1 MIYPQPNE
9 DIVGIDRSETDL
21 LSLAD
26 EAFTRRQMMM
36 GQALLLHSACL
47 VGHRAPIVER
57 MWQRITHPE
66 IGDLVMATDHRTR
79 DYKAFGYLVE
89 ERKEWWT
96 TDEEWKKTLSEERAY
111 YKQNYPGED
120 FQPEERLTDYAH
132 YIQYGPQPV
141 DVCRWTNCSIIMV
154 PTDPQFCQKSIGVRD
169 PEGNITITRD
179 GLIEAL
185 TDSGIKLD
193 LPT

>member
-1 MIYPQPNE
+1 MTYPQPHE

-89 ERKEWWT
+89 ARKEWWT
-96 TDEEWKKTLSEERAY
+96 TDEEWEKSVAEDPDY
-111 YKQNYPGED
+111 YDEGDRPI
-120 FQPEERLTDYAH
+120 DYAY
-132 YIQYGPQPV
+132 YIQYGSAPV
-141 DVCRWTNCSIIMV
+141 DVCRWTNCTIFMV
-154 PTDPQFCQKSIGVRD
+154 PTDPQFCQKHIGVRD
-169 PEGNITITRD
+169 PQGGVTITRD
-179 GLIEAL
+179 GLLEAL
-185 TDSGIKLD
+185 SDSGIKLN